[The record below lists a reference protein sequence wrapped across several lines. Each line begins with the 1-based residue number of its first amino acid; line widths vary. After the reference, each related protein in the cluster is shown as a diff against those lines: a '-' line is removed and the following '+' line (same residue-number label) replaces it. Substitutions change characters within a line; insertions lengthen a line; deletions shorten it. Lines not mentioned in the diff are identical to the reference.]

1 MEVWTSS
8 KHNISKNLLDD
19 LEALLNSSSAKD
31 ALHNGTEGVE
41 GKYWTGKE
49 AGLMG
54 ILLFLG
60 LIYATG
66 GSKEK
71 GNMGAGLLET

>member
-1 MEVWTSS
+1 LPFYRRSARTLE
-8 KHNISKNLLDD
+8 ID
-19 LEALLNSSSAKD
+19 LEALLNFSSAKD
-31 ALHNGTEGVE
+31 VPHNGTEGVE